1 MIVRLYLTIILL
13 NHTSSYHFL
22 ILSYHSMIK
31 DYYTQRKCPTM
42 NQAELIGRLTADP
55 ELKMTKKDN
64 HVVHFF
70 LAINRHYGK
79 AKNSNEQQADF
90 IPCVAWNGAAKCLA
104 EHCVKGSRIGVRGPI
119 RSRIW
124 ETQDGQ
130 RKYVMEIRVDEFE
143 FLEHPRKKNATQNK
157 ENKDD
162 KDNKGDKEKTDE
174 MVEKMTEPSSQSTMD
189 SSSDAGHVVLEPE
202 SEEEDPWFPPVPPVF

>member
-1 MIVRLYLTIILL
+1 
-13 NHTSSYHFL
+13 
-22 ILSYHSMIK
+22 
-31 DYYTQRKCPTM
+31 M

-64 HVVHFF
+64 PVVHFF

-143 FLEHPRKKNATQNK
+143 FLEHPRKKNATTQNK

-162 KDNKGDKEKTDE
+162 KDNKGDKEKGDKEKTDE
-174 MVEKMTEPSSQSTMD
+174 MVEEMTEPSSQSTMD
-189 SSSDAGHVVLEPE
+189 SSSDTGHVVLEPE
-202 SEEEDPWFPPVPPVF
+202 SEEEEEDPWFPPVPPVF

>member
-1 MIVRLYLTIILL
+1 
-13 NHTSSYHFL
+13 
-22 ILSYHSMIK
+22 
-31 DYYTQRKCPTM
+31 M

-143 FLEHPRKKNATQNK
+143 FLEHPRKKNATTQNKENK

-189 SSSDAGHVVLEPE
+189 SSSDTGHVVLEPE
-202 SEEEDPWFPPVPPVF
+202 SEEEEEEEDPWFPPVPPVF